1 MIVYDSVSLDNRM
14 NRNSRSLRI
23 ERLEPRWAMDV
34 AAAMSSNLIAEG
46 EGPPKADF
54 QLEDINPAS
63 ARFGE
68 MISPRDYLS
77 QVSAWYFG
85 HST

>member
-1 MIVYDSVSLDNRM
+1 
-14 NRNSRSLRI
+14 
-23 ERLEPRWAMDV
+23 MDV
-34 AAAMSSNLIAEG
+34 AAAMSLSLLAEG
-46 EGPPKADF
+46 EGPSRPDF
-54 QLEDINPAS
+54 QLEDVNPAS

-68 MISPRDYLS
+68 TVSPRDYLS

>member
-1 MIVYDSVSLDNRM
+1 MKRM
-14 NRNSRSLRI
+14 TRPLWI
-23 ERLEPRWAMDV
+23 ERLEARWAMD
-34 AAAMSSNLIAEG
+34 AAAAGVIQLLPEG
-46 EGPPKADF
+46 EGRPQPDF
-54 QLEDINPAS
+54 QLTDINPAS

-68 MISPRDYLS
+68 TVSPRDYQS

>member
-1 MIVYDSVSLDNRM
+1 MISLGDAMKRKA
-14 NRNSRSLRI
+14 RPLQI
-23 ERLEPRWAMDV
+23 ERLEARWTMD
-34 AAAMSSNLIAEG
+34 AAASMSLNYLAEG
-46 EGPPKADF
+46 EGSPLPDF
-54 QLEDINPAS
+54 QLEDVNPAS

-68 MISPRDYLS
+68 TVSPRDYLS